1 MVSSSVSS
9 SVGTAS
15 PFCSLFFTVI
25 VRSGERG
32 VIGVVNQTIHHSII
46 LNSMTN

>member
-32 VIGVVNQTIHHSII
+32 VIDYN
-46 LNSMTN
+46 